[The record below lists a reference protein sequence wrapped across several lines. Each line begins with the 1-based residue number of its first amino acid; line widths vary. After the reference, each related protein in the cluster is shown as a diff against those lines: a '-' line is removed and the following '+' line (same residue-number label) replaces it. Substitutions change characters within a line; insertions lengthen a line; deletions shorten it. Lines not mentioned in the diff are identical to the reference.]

1 MKRRVANFFLL
12 SLKLRTRTVI
22 NRFLVRM
29 NRKTFDKMSDKQLKA
44 FLYRFK
50 SIPHGRYRDILAEAY
65 NDIRLGRSLPPL
77 KMMHCYSKPDLSI
90 PDFEGGQ

>member
-1 MKRRVANFFLL
+1 MKRRVAGFFLL

-29 NRKTFDKMSDKQLKA
+29 NRKTFDKMSPAELRA
-44 FLYRFK
+44 FLHRFK

-65 NDIRLGRSLPPL
+65 NDIRLKRNNYHP
-77 KMMHCYSKPDLSI
+77 KTDIHI
-90 PDFEGGQ
+90 PDFEGSSDDQ